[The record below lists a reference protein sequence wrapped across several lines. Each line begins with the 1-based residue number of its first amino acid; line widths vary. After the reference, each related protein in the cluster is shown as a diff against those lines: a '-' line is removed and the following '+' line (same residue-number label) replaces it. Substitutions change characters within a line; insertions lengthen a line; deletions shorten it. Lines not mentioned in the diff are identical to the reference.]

1 MALDQGGPIRE
12 FLTLFFDS
20 STCFSNGT
28 VTSLSAKLK
37 SEEYLCLGRL
47 MALAAVHGHPGPRCF
62 MPSIARAMVTGHVP
76 VISEDELL
84 DGRLK
89 VAIAEVTLKVI
100 S

>member
-47 MALAAVHGHPGPRCF
+47 MALAAVRGHPGPRCF
-62 MPSIARAMVTGHVP
+62 MPSIARAMVTGP
-76 VISEDELL
+76 VVSEDELL

-89 VAIAEVTLKVI
+89 VTIAEVTLKVI